1 MSIESKQYV
10 ANASD
15 IQRLTES
22 ILDGDAAATEGR
34 STYLS
39 ALVGTIQHE
48 LGSAPRM
55 RTATAP
61 RLSEE
66 EIATHLKALRDV
78 YTRFHEAVVR
88 AVKSRLTRYDAE
100 YVRSKTRFS
109 VSAASTVRSYVRAG
123 NDIRA
128 LAASR
133 VTKEGLATP
142 RGRRKYTP
150 ESLQRRAA
158 QLGEALVAVARNLH
172 AANRAV
178 AADVLRPILSELAQA
193 GGLMDGATRDPDKA
207 IADHVALQTRT
218 GVLVPVDF
226 AAVSRRRR
234 AA

>member
-1 MSIESKQYV
+1 MSIESKHFV
-10 ANASD
+10 ANATD

-34 STYLS
+34 GTYMS

-48 LGSAPRM
+48 LGSPPRM
-55 RTATAP
+55 RSATAP
-61 RLSEE
+61 KLSEE
-66 EIATHLKALRDV
+66 DVAAHLKALRDV

-88 AVKSRLTRYDAE
+88 AVKARMTRYDAE

-109 VSAASTVRSYVRAG
+109 VSAASTVRSYIRAG

-142 RGRRKYTP
+142 RARRKYTP
-150 ESLQRRAA
+150 ENLQRRAVT
-158 QLGEALVAVARNLH
+158 LGEALVAVARNLH
-172 AANRAV
+172 AANRAL
-178 AADVLRPILSELAQA
+178 ATEVLQPILSELANA
-193 GGLMDGATRDPDKA
+193 GGLTEGATRDVDKA
-207 IADHVALQTRT
+207 IANHVPLHTRT